1 MLSCSILSLLLV
13 GQPGASLGLVLHSCL
28 HLEDLGI
35 GCELGLL
42 TSPLPGLQEAVPRAA
57 GSSGAPEHHCAGG
70 LAPAPETAETT
81 GEAHGWGA
89 AWGRRRGEASQ
100 PFRSSWPNP
109 DSDHPPRP
117 ATGGARPR
125 PQGPLLAECPG
136 PAAWRG
142 QPAAS
147 GSSSPSLMPGPGSL
161 SLLLGCL
168 HPLQGPL
175 GLLPVWPNDSEVR
188 AIKQLEG
195 QCLHA
200 GPSPA
205 LPAWT
210 LSPGDHF
217 FPSSCLLPSPGRR
230 EATPTA
236 LWLVRA
242 LEGRGQPP
250 APLGPH
256 LYSAGAGASWEEEG
270 SAELPSR
277 QGTSRELGATPHGDT
292 ISSRI
297 SPCSSGIVTAA
308 GPSRRC
314 QEW

>member
-1 MLSCSILSLLLV
+1 MASSRASDLNPRAQQPPGFTCSSVLSFLCCWLGSLALHWVWFYTPAFTWRIWVLGVSLDSSPAPFLASRKRYLGRRAALGHLNTTVPAAWPLLWRRRRPQV
-13 GQPGASLGLVLHSCL
+13 KPTGGVLPGGGAGEKPASLC
-28 HLEDLGI
+28 
-35 GCELGLL
+35 
-42 TSPLPGLQEAVPRAA
+42 
-57 GSSGAPEHHCAGG
+57 
-70 LAPAPETAETT
+70 
-81 GEAHGWGA
+81 
-89 AWGRRRGEASQ
+89 Q
-100 PFRSSWPNP
+100 PSWPNP

-125 PQGPLLAECPG
+125 PQGPLLAECPV
-136 PAAWRG
+136 PAAWPG
-142 QPAAS
+142 QPGAF
-147 GSSSPSLMPGPGSL
+147 GSSSPSLMPGPGAL
-161 SLLLGCL
+161 SLPLGCL

-210 LSPGDHF
+210 LSPGDNF

-242 LEGRGQPP
+242 LEGGGQPP

-256 LYSAGAGASWEEEG
+256 LYSAGAGVSWEEEG
-270 SAELPSR
+270 SAELPS
-277 QGTSRELGATPHGDT
+277 G
-292 ISSRI
+292 
-297 SPCSSGIVTAA
+297 
-308 GPSRRC
+308 
-314 QEW
+314 